1 MNHGPLIFLGILFTF
16 ASAWC
21 GLVLVPHQQLA
32 DLAPN
37 VSEETGQSFP
47 QARPGDAAQGARL
60 YTSLGCV
67 ACHTQQVRPEDGG
80 GDIARGWGSRRSVAR
95 DYLYDMP
102 LQLGNQR
109 LAPDLAN
116 YGERLGTNPPPY
128 LHLYNPRAVTAGSF
142 CSANPFLFTRRATN
156 NTLSPDALRLRKG
169 FEIEVGSELVPT
181 READQLVAYLRSL
194 RFAVGLPEA
203 PLKTAEETK

>member
-1 MNHGPLIFLGILFTF
+1 MNRGPLIFFGILFTF
-16 ASAWC
+16 ATAWC
-21 GLVLVPHQQLA
+21 GLVLLPHQQLA
-32 DLAPN
+32 SLAPN

-60 YTSLGCV
+60 YASLGCV
-67 ACHTQQVRPEDGG
+67 ACHTQQVRPENGG

-95 DYLYDMP
+95 DYLYDQP

-128 LHLYNPRAVTAGSF
+128 LHLYNPRAITGASY
-142 CSANPFLFTRRATN
+142 CAANPFLFTRRSADAAS
-156 NTLSPDALRLRKG
+156 SPDALRLPKG
-169 FEIEVGSELVPT
+169 FEIESGWELAPT
-181 READQLVAYLRSL
+181 LGADQLVAYLRSL
-194 RFAVGLPEA
+194 RFAVTLPEA
-203 PLKTAEETK
+203 ALKAVEENK